1 MFHEIKPERA
11 YQEIVIN
18 KKELIRI
25 IQSTAPFS
33 EPKVEFEQ
41 YSIDAVSAADII
53 YFAGFEFNDIDNNL
67 IIDLGSGTGRLSI
80 ASAYLRANQVIGIDF
95 DWSAIKIFK
104 QNINELGLN
113 HLINPIC
120 TNVSNFEFSKKN
132 LPDSLKITTIM
143 NPPFGVQKRTADRA
157 FLLKAF
163 NFSDTIYWPYWFSTC
178 QPVRPCKM

>member
-1 MFHEIKPERA
+1 M
-11 YQEIVIN
+11 
-18 KKELIRI
+18 
-25 IQSTAPFS
+25 S
-33 EPKVEFEQ
+33 
-41 YSIDAVSAADII
+41 AVDII

-95 DWSAIKIFK
+95 DLSAIKIFK
-104 QNINELGLN
+104 QNIQDLGLK

-132 LPDSLKITTIM
+132 LTDSLKITTIM
-143 NPPFGVQKRTADRA
+143 NPPFGVQKKAADRA

-163 NFSDTIYWPYWFSTC
+163 TFSDTIYTIHLHNEKVHDFLSKFMSKNGWKINYTYPF
-178 QPVRPCKM
+178 KMKLEKTFPFHSQKKKDINVKIYRIIKK

>member
-53 YFAGFEFNDIDNNL
+53 YFAGFEFDDIANHL

-80 ASAYLRANQVIGIDF
+80 AARQGS
-95 DWSAIKIFK
+95 
-104 QNINELGLN
+104 
-113 HLINPIC
+113 
-120 TNVSNFEFSKKN
+120 SKAGWRCVN
-132 LPDSLKITTIM
+132 
-143 NPPFGVQKRTADRA
+143 G
-157 FLLKAF
+157 
-163 NFSDTIYWPYWFSTC
+163 
-178 QPVRPCKM
+178 